1 LNIQIK
7 EILKMVMQSK
17 RMKQI
22 NLQNRNRD
30 VHPMVQTSPKNQ
42 TYSEKQKLFKIY
54 LFRKEELNSARM
66 VSLDHNLLTGNLE
79 QDLRILNLRT

>member
-1 LNIQIK
+1 
-7 EILKMVMQSK
+7 MVMQSK

-30 VHPMVQTSPKNQ
+30 VHPMVQTSPKNE

-66 VSLDHNLLTGNLE
+66 VSLDHSLLTGNLE